1 MTYSDAIKRAVATF
15 LFGALSTPISAAV
28 LDVSAWKV
36 AAASGLAAVLNF
48 VYRIVEAYLE
58 KTEEV

>member
-1 MTYSDAIKRAVATF
+1 MTYSDAVKRAVATF
-15 LFGALSTPISAAV
+15 VFGALSTPLSAAV

-48 VYRIVEAYLE
+48 VYRIAQAYLE
-58 KTEEV
+58 ETEEV